1 LRRDRSTSAKARKVS
16 RPVGSSTIEATA
28 SRAEHCAGFHA
39 GFLGLD
45 FLVAAVIRFANAE
58 TSFFSCR
65 SLISETAFAGSTH
78 WTSRC
83 SSSGQDSLCLF
94 TSNGKTLTS
103 QLTSIPCSS
112 SNLLYLKRPT
122 DFAPIFP
129 LTPASSKASRAADL
143 VGLSP
148 LIGQPLGMIQRLDR
162 RVVTR
167 RISSAA
173 SGVNR

>member
-1 LRRDRSTSAKARKVS
+1 MLEASGDL
-16 RPVGSSTIEATA
+16 PLPGSSTTAATA
-28 SRAEHCAGFHA
+28 SRSEHYAGFHA
-39 GFLGLD
+39 GFLRLD
-45 FLVAAVIRFANAE
+45 FLAAAATCFANAA
-58 TSFFSCR
+58 TSFLSCR

-103 QLTSIPCSS
+103 QLTSMPCSS

-129 LTPASSKASRAADL
+129 LTPASSKASRAADF

-148 LIGQPLGMIQRLDR
+148 LIGQPFGMIQRLDR

-173 SGVNR
+173 SDVNR

>member
-1 LRRDRSTSAKARKVS
+1 MTA
-16 RPVGSSTIEATA
+16 ATA
-28 SRAEHCAGFHA
+28 DQAGIV
-39 GFLGLD
+39 LL
-45 FLVAAVIRFANAE
+45 AAAATRFANAV
-58 TSFFSCR
+58 TSFLSCR

-103 QLTSIPCSS
+103 QLTSMPRSS
-112 SNLLYLKRPT
+112 SNLLYRKRPT

-129 LTPASSKASRAADL
+129 LTPASSKASRAADFA
-143 VGLSP
+143 GLSP
-148 LIGQPLGMIQRLDR
+148 LIGQPFGMIQRLER

-167 RISSAA
+167 RISSAV
-173 SGVNR
+173 SGVYR